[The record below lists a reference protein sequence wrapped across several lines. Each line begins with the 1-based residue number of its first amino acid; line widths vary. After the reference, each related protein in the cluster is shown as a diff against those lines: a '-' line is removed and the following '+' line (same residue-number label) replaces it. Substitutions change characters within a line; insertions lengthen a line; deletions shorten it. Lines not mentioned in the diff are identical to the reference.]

1 MKIILLGSNGLV
13 GKEFKKYFEKKHE
26 LIAVDIE
33 DIDLNNEKQVKVFF
47 RKNKADILI
56 NLFGKNEHISRKK
69 NSLGTTLDVSEEE
82 IMDYFK
88 INTIFVFRVCKEFI
102 KNNKKGK
109 IFNFSSIYG
118 HHVPNPKYYKGNH
131 KNIGYSLS
139 KSASVMLTKFLAVHF
154 PDFEIIDIVLG
165 GVEND
170 QNEIF
175 KENYILDVPKKRMLD
190 KKEIPVIVEGLF
202 KSNYI
207 TGTSIFIDGGKNL
220 M

>member
-26 LIAVDIE
+26 LIALDKE
-33 DIDLNNEKQVKVFF
+33 DIDLNNQKQVKIFF
-47 RKNKADILI
+47 RKNAADVLI
-56 NLFGKNEHISRKK
+56 NLFGKNEHITKK
-69 NSLGTTLDVSEEE
+69 KKSLTSTLDVSEEE

-88 INTIFVFRVCKEFI
+88 INTILVFRVCKEFI
-102 KNNKKGK
+102 INNKRGK

-154 PDFEIIDIVLG
+154 TDFEIIDIVIG

-175 KENYILDVPKKRMLD
+175 KENYISDVPKSRMLD
-190 KKEIPVIVEGLF
+190 KKEIPVIIEGLF

>member
-13 GKEFKKYFEKKHE
+13 GKEFKKYFKKKYE
-26 LIAVDIE
+26 LIALDKE

-56 NLFGKNEHISRKK
+56 NLFGKNEHITREKK
-69 NSLGTTLDVSEEE
+69 SLTSTLDVTEEE

-88 INTIFVFRVCKEFI
+88 INTILVFRVCKEFI
-102 KNNKKGK
+102 INNKKGK

-118 HHVPNPKYYKGNH
+118 HHVPNPKYYQGNH

-154 PDFEIIDIVLG
+154 TDFEIIDIVIG

-175 KENYILDVPKKRMLD
+175 KENYISDVPKSRMLD
-190 KKEIPVIVEGLF
+190 KKEIPVIIEGLF
-202 KSNYI
+202 NSNYI

>member
-13 GKEFKKYFEKKHE
+13 GKEFKSYFENKYE
-26 LIAVDIE
+26 LIALDKE
-33 DIDLNNEKQVKVFF
+33 DLDLNNEKKVKIFF
-47 RKNKADILI
+47 KNNKADVLI
-56 NLFGKNEHISRKK
+56 NLFGKNEHISKK
-69 NSLGTTLDVSEEE
+69 KFSKTLDITEDE

-88 INTIFVFRVCKEFI
+88 VNTILLFRVCKEFI
-102 KNNKKGK
+102 INNKKGK

-118 HHVPNPKYYKGNH
+118 HHVPNPKYYQGNH

-139 KSASVMLTKFLAVHF
+139 KSASVMLTRFFAVHF
-154 PDFEIIDIVLG
+154 TDFEIIDVVIG

-175 KENYILDVPKKRMLD
+175 KKNYISDVPKRRMLD
-190 KKEIPVIVEGLF
+190 KKEIPVIIEGLF

>member
-1 MKIILLGSNGLV
+1 MKIILLGCNGLV
-13 GKEFKKYFEKKHE
+13 GKEFKKYFEKKYE
-26 LIAVDIE
+26 LIAVDKE
-33 DIDLNNEKQVKVFF
+33 DLDLNNIKQVKVFF

-56 NLFGKNEHISRKK
+56 NLFGKNEHILRKK
-69 NSLGTTLDVSEEE
+69 NSLNSTFDVSEEE

-118 HHVPNPKYYKGNH
+118 HHVPNPKYYSGNH

-154 PDFEIIDIVLG
+154 TDFEIIDIVLG

-175 KENYILDVPKKRMLD
+175 IENYISDVPKSRMLD
-190 KKEIPVIVEGLF
+190 KKEIPVIIEGLF

>member
-13 GKEFKKYFEKKHE
+13 GKEFKKYFENKFE
-26 LIAVDIE
+26 LIAVDI
-33 DIDLNNEKQVKVFF
+33 DQLDLNNENDVKSFF
-47 RKNKADILI
+47 KINKADILI
-56 NLFGKNEHISRKK
+56 NLFGKNEHVLIEK
-69 NSLGTTLDVSEEE
+69 NLSNNTLDISEEE

-88 INTIFVFRVCKEFI
+88 INTLLLFRVCREFI

-118 HHVPNPKYYKGNH
+118 HHVPNPKYYEGNH

-154 PDFEIIDIVLG
+154 NDFEIIDIVIG
-165 GVEND
+165 GVENE

-175 KENYILDVPKKRMLD
+175 KEKYISDVPKRRMLD
-190 KKEIPVIVEGLF
+190 KKEIPVIIEGLF